1 MGNTIDLSKFPRV
14 CFSPSFF
21 SSVPHSLTTLF
32 PHGILF
38 LFLEGGL
45 PAGGKMSKRR
55 GDKGK
60 KPMDSAGSG
69 VLRTYTKTFLDEKTE
84 AGNIV
89 GVGGTSKAEKKNF
102 MDLAENPHIVKLR
115 GYAEEGPYMALVFDY
130 LPHLSWLDVKKIM
143 KQLAQGMK
151 YIHDKGYVLA
161 DFKCDNVL
169 LDEANNAKIID
180 LGAVKKLGPGKKSIW
195 AQSITVEYLPP
206 EAQRGECTTRSDI
219 FSFGTSILQL
229 LAKKE
234 KPGGPRKGDGRS
246 GKTKKKNDEEDHI
259 SVEVMR
265 QYGRERH
272 VLHPRLFGEARKNAA
287 EKISNLALKCTK
299 LADGYKSMDE
309 IIGDVDEI

>member
-1 MGNTIDLSKFPRV
+1 
-14 CFSPSFF
+14 
-21 SSVPHSLTTLF
+21 
-32 PHGILF
+32 
-38 LFLEGGL
+38 
-45 PAGGKMSKRR
+45 
-55 GDKGK
+55 
-60 KPMDSAGSG
+60 MDSAGSG

-130 LPHLSWLDVKKIM
+130 LPRTLTNGIMDLSWLDVKKIM

-151 YIHDKGYVLA
+151 YIHDKGY
-161 DFKCDNVL
+161 
-169 LDEANNAKIID
+169 ANNAKIID